1 MPRQIPRF
9 TRAEQEE
16 YRKRL
21 RSLQEMGVPAGCVRE
36 SSPKPN
42 PFTLTQVWHDLAG
55 VFELPSGGIA
65 VVMYATLVVLKPGA
79 MSSDSGLVVPWDD
92 FALEL
97 DDCEATPYFKEVLQG
112 SPYWPPTIL
121 NRWLTGELPLS
132 RGRRDGVIV
141 ATGWSEVPARVH
153 DETPVSVKLYV
164 ADEQD
169 EELCFEFRARMD
181 RSLKRKYERQ
191 WQERL
196 QALRSTKRTGLFGPA
211 KTETRGQVRTTQERD
226 GSPISPSRVVVS
238 TNKPTEV
245 SPPLISHESRRT
257 NRLQREGP
265 RSRLQ

>member
-1 MPRQIPRF
+1 MPRQITRF

-21 RSLQEMGVPAGCVRE
+21 RSLQEMGVPVGSVRE

-42 PFTLTQVWHDLAG
+42 PFTLTQVGHDLAE
-55 VFELPSGGIA
+55 VFELPSGAIA

-79 MSSDSGLVVPWDD
+79 MSSGSGLVVPWDD
-92 FALEL
+92 FPLEL
-97 DDCEATPYFKEVLQG
+97 DDCEATPYFKEVVQG
-112 SPYWPPTIL
+112 SPDWPPTIL
-121 NRWLTGELPLS
+121 NRWLTGKTRLS
-132 RGRRDGVIV
+132 RGQRDGVIV
-141 ATGWSEVPARVH
+141 AHGWSEVPARVH

-169 EELCFEFRARMD
+169 EVLCFEFRARID

-191 WQERL
+191 SQERL

-211 KTETRGQVRTTQERD
+211 KTETRGQVRTTQERG

-245 SPPLISHESRRT
+245 SPPSISHESRRT